1 MLFIYG
7 FIVLGFSYTTLIEK
21 KKKKGKTNPNLAL
34 TAHYDHSKE

>member
-21 KKKKGKTNPNLAL
+21 KKKGKTNPNLAL